1 MYIFLVGTLCSVL
14 MITISATEQL
24 SFSGGGAFGA
34 VEIGILK
41 KIRESQPI
49 NYDRYTGISAGGL
62 NAGFLSHFADIDEGI
77 KEAEEMYSTIRNKNV
92 YEILPVTRVSLLN
105 THPLNKT
112 LTSIVTNMNSPPVI
126 ETLIGAVN
134 LNTGNLDIYKYNDN
148 NLVED
153 KVLLLMSTSAIPI
166 AFPPIKYNK
175 YMYADGGT
183 LSNELLDIVHS
194 SDYLNITYITPYGL
208 MDEDDTSIDSITDMI
223 ERTFQLVKKNYNNPF
238 TRLYQDCDKPYG
250 EITYYYV
257 DSEMLNN
264 FTMLNFD
271 KGKDLIAI
279 GYNHVKSKKYTLC

>member
-1 MYIFLVGTLCSVL
+1 MYFFLVGTLCSVL

-41 KIRESQPI
+41 KIRESQQTK
-49 NYDRYTGISAGGL
+49 YDRYTGISAGGL

-77 KEAEEMYSTIRNKNV
+77 KEAEEMYSTIRNKDI
-92 YEILPVTRVSLLN
+92 YELLPNTRVSLLN

-112 LTSIVTNMNSPPVI
+112 LTSIVTNMNSLPVI
-126 ETLIGAVN
+126 DALIGAVN
-134 LNTGNLDIYKYNDN
+134 LNTGNLDIFKYNDN
-148 NLVED
+148 SLVED
-153 KVLLLMSTSAIPI
+153 KVSLLMSTSAIPI
-166 AFPPIKYNK
+166 AFPPVKYNN

-183 LSNELLDIVHS
+183 LSNQLLDIIHS
-194 SDYLNITYITPYGL
+194 SDYLNITYITPYEL
-208 MDEDDTSIDSITDMI
+208 MDEDDASIDSLMDMI

-238 TRLYQDCDKPYG
+238 ARLYHECDEPYG

-257 DSEMLNN
+257 DSKILNDY
-264 FTMLNFD
+264 TMLNFN

-279 GYNHVKSKKYTLC
+279 GYDHMESKKYTLC